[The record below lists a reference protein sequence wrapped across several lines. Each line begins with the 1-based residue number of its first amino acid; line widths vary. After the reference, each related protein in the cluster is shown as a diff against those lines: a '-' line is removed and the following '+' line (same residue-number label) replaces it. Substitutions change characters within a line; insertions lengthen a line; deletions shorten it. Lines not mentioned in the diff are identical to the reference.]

1 MFFILLVE
9 NIGIPFPAETTL
21 TIAGFEW
28 MRGAFSLV
36 PLLLAATF
44 GNVVGSTIGY
54 GIGYFL
60 GRPVIVRLGRYV
72 GITSEKL
79 EAADQKFARYRGTLV
94 LFGKFIAGIRILV
107 PYLAG
112 INRMP
117 FVVFSAYNAVSALVW
132 AGFFII
138 VGRYGGGL
146 VSLPRGD
153 APVPAAYHRCGCG
166 WGGHRDG
173 RKGAEQAKVEGVGR
187 AEEECDWPFN
197 LLWLTQAHEPRRA
210 TDKSTVNPATQAV
223 TRNAPWNACTIA
235 QVGATFS
242 SATP

>member
-1 MFFILLVE
+1 MHFHVQHLIAHYGYAGVFFILLVE

-28 MRGAFSLV
+28 MRGTFSLV
-36 PLLLAATF
+36 PLLLAATL

-94 LFGKFIAGIRILV
+94 LFGKFIAGIRVLV

-117 FVVFSAYNAVSALVW
+117 FAVFSVYNAVSALVW

-138 VGRYGGGL
+138 VGRYVEVAWSHYHKVMHQYL
-146 VSLPRGD
+146 LPIIVVAVVVVGIVM
-153 APVPAAYHRCGCG
+153 AV
-166 WGGHRDG
+166 
-173 RKGAEQAKVEGVGR
+173 KVGS
-187 AEEECDWPFN
+187 
-197 LLWLTQAHEPRRA
+197 RRRSK
-210 TDKSTVNPATQAV
+210 T
-223 TRNAPWNACTIA
+223 
-235 QVGATFS
+235 
-242 SATP
+242 